1 MTGRGRSVSNAPGRD
16 YNSGVSSRLVK
27 VAILLLVLI
36 CLWGHVAEIF
46 DHWDQTLQ
54 TGSDSEYSL
63 VLLALSTGAVLVLA
77 ERLPIVGLSPSAQ
90 TRADAAVRIL
100 PAQSPFLL
108 PVTDASPHL
117 SLRI

>member
-1 MTGRGRSVSNAPGRD
+1 MSR
-16 YNSGVSSRLVK
+16 RLVK

-36 CLWGHVAEIF
+36 CLWGHVSEIF

-63 VLLALSTGAVLVLA
+63 VLLALSAGAVLALA
-77 ERLPIVGLSPSAQ
+77 EQLRIPGLPCPAQSSVSAP
-90 TRADAAVRIL
+90 VRIL
-100 PAQSPFLL
+100 PAQSPLLL

>member
-1 MTGRGRSVSNAPGRD
+1 MSR
-16 YNSGVSSRLVK
+16 RLVK
-27 VAILLLVLI
+27 VAVLLVVLV

-46 DHWDQTLQ
+46 DHWDQTLE

-63 VLLALSTGAVLVLA
+63 VLLALSAGAVLVIA
-77 ERLPIVGLSPSAQ
+77 RRNAMVGSP
-90 TRADAAVRIL
+90 R
-100 PAQSPFLL
+100 PAQSPGSAAVLASSLQSPFVL